1 MTTQN
6 KLNLYSPNTKLA
18 LASEMSDALLAEVTP
33 EDLNKHQDEWDKL
46 EKQRGEDVTNVQSV
60 MIDTLS
66 GLKYMFGDDS
76 KEVKY
81 INRALSKGTTIVD
94 THYEQ
99 FTTPS
104 EVAKMVKDA
113 KLKVG
118 ANVSQ
123 LGLSETNVDDLN
135 DAIKY
140 LTEIGYVFGRDFTAH
155 NAIEIAETSYMEN
168 LVGDD
173 DGINRLLE
181 NLETCSKCDYKP
193 TSLDISMSKVNC
205 GCYEGK
211 PVTVSFKTTP
221 PSLKVVGGN

>member
-1 MTTQN
+1 
-6 KLNLYSPNTKLA
+6 
-18 LASEMSDALLAEVTP
+18 MSDALLAEVTS
-33 EDLNKHQDEWDKL
+33 EDLNKYQDEWDKL
-46 EKQRGEDVTNVQSV
+46 EKQRGEDVASVQSV
-60 MIDTLS
+60 MIDTLN
-66 GLKYMFGDDS
+66 GLMYMFGDDS

-81 INRALSKGTTIVD
+81 INRALNKGTTVVD
-94 THYEQ
+94 AHYEQ
-99 FTTPS
+99 FTPPS

-123 LGLSETNVDDLN
+123 IGLSETNVDDLN

-140 LTEIGYVFGRDFTAH
+140 LTGIGYVFGRDFTAH
-155 NAIEIAETSYMEN
+155 NAVEIAETSYMEK
-168 LVGDD
+168 LIGDD
-173 DGINRLLE
+173 VGISRLLE
-181 NLETCSKCDYKP
+181 NLETCSKCNSKP

-205 GCYEGK
+205 GCYGGS